1 MTDNRNRAAADVRRV
16 FTKNGGTLGDPG
28 SVAWMFTRKGVVLIP
43 AAGVTEDD
51 LMMAA
56 MEAGADDIVLDGDY
70 WQVTCDPADLQKLK
84 VGLAEAGIEPESA
97 RFSMEP
103 NASVPLDRE
112 SADKVLKLMDA
123 LDDEDDVQ
131 EIYANFEISDEIMA
145 EINA

>member
-1 MTDNRNRAAADVRRV
+1 
-16 FTKNGGTLGDPG
+16 
-28 SVAWMFTRKGVVLIP
+28 
-43 AAGVTEDD
+43 
-51 LMMAA
+51 MAA

-70 WQVTCDPADLQKLK
+70 WQVTCDPSDLQQLK

-103 NASVPLDRE
+103 NVSVPLDRD

>member
-1 MTDNRNRAAADVRRV
+1 
-16 FTKNGGTLGDPG
+16 
-28 SVAWMFTRKGVVLIP
+28 
-43 AAGVTEDD
+43 
-51 LMMAA
+51 
-56 MEAGADDIVLDGDY
+56 
-70 WQVTCDPADLQKLK
+70 
-84 VGLAEAGIEPESA
+84 
-97 RFSMEP
+97 MEP